1 MQSSSA
7 SYDVAMNEGV
17 ITVCSR
23 CGLALA
29 DDAKS
34 CPRCGQFVH
43 LAELNRLAAQAVAAE
58 AQDPLVAAQIWQ
70 DCLQLIPADSPQYRE
85 LQQRIGMLTAGFIS
99 GSPYGAPGVDHSS
112 FAQAQPGEDSFTK
125 TFLSMLVSMAVYA
138 WFLGSVQFAVG
149 FVILILIH
157 EMGHVVANR
166 FYGLN
171 ASLPVFI
178 PFMGAVIN
186 LRERPANAKVEAVIG
201 IAGPIAGSLG
211 ALGCY
216 LAYQQTHSQLMLELA
231 YFGFLINL
239 FNLLP
244 VPPLDGGRI
253 TAAVSPWIWLAGLGA
268 LAWMFIHD
276 YQNGYFNW
284 ILILVCFYAFPR
296 IQQTL
301 KARGRFDEYYN
312 ISKASSWTIGVMY
325 VTLASALIYFYFL
338 LQPLLRPF

>member
-1 MQSSSA
+1 MRTA
-7 SYDVAMNEGV
+7 SYDTGMSDAV

-29 DDAKS
+29 DDALA

-43 LAELNRLAAQAVAAE
+43 LAELNRLAAQAMQAE
-58 AQDPLVAAQIWQ
+58 TQNPLLASQIWQ
-70 DCLQLIPADSPQYRE
+70 DCLQLIPPDSPQYRD
-85 LQQRIGMLTAGFIS
+85 LQQRVGMLTAGFRS
-99 GSPYGAPGVDHSS
+99 ASPYGEPSADPSS
-112 FAQAQPGEDSFTK
+112 FAHPVEKKDSFTK
-125 TFLSMLVSMAVYA
+125 TFVSMLISMAVYA
-138 WFLGSVQFAVG
+138 WFLQSVQFAVG

-186 LRERPANAKVEAVIG
+186 LRERPANAKVEAVVG
-201 IAGPIAGSLG
+201 IAGPIAGTLG

-268 LAWMFIHD
+268 LVWMFVHD
-276 YQNGYFNW
+276 YQQNGYFNW
-284 ILILVCFYAFPR
+284 ILILVAFYAFPR
-296 IQQTL
+296 IKQTL

-312 ISKASSWTIGVMY
+312 ISKASSWTIGTMY
-325 VTLASALIYFYFL
+325 VALAGLLIFFYGM
-338 LQPLLRPF
+338 LQPLVKY